1 MADIFQGSALPD
13 INETET
19 TKTKAPDYF
28 TDYLTNV
35 ADVGSGALGT
45 VDPVTGLVTKQ
56 KTATDL
62 IAPLDALQIKG
73 YGLVETAADAYKTGL
88 KNAQTTATN
97 AEGVSSGDISKFLNP
112 YTQNVVNEMGR
123 LQNQNVQRNLM
134 PQLKG
139 QFVGTGGLG
148 GQRYANALG
157 QTASDLQ
164 TNLTGQQYG
173 ALSSGYKSALEAAM
187 QEAQLQNQVAQTQGT
202 LAGKEQEL
210 GLTGAGA
217 MTKAGAE
224 QQAYAQAKLDA
235 PLKNATNVAALLRGY
250 QMPTTVTRDFKG
262 PKAGTYGLSP
272 LSQLTG
278 ITTLLGSGLSDAVKT
293 NADGSVTVSP
303 GWLSALGKKLG
314 IGEDGSTTTDTTTGG
329 GATTGGGTT
338 TGGGVTGTYP
348 HINQETGETYYT
360 DQP

>member
-1 MADIFQGSALPD
+1 MADIFQGTVAPD
-13 INETET
+13 VNT
-19 TKTKAPDYF
+19 TKTNTTVAPDYF
-28 TDYLTNV
+28 TDYLTDI
-35 ADVGSGALGT
+35 AGAG
-45 VDPVTGLVTKQ
+45 Q
-56 KTATDL
+56 TALARPDDQLISPLTDL
-62 IAPLDALQIKG
+62 QTKG
-73 YGLVETAADAYKTGL
+73 YGAVETAAGAYKPQLTL
-88 KNAQTTATN
+88 AEQTAANAS
-97 AEGVSSGDISKFLNP
+97 GVSSGDISRFLNP

-123 LQNQNVQRNLM
+123 LQSQNIQRNLM

-224 QQAYAQAKLDA
+224 QQAYEQAKIDA
-235 PLKNATNVAALLRGY
+235 PLKNATNAAALLRGY
-250 QMPTTVTRDFKG
+250 QVPTSVTEKFTG
-262 PKAGTYGLSP
+262 PMAGVYGASP
-272 LSQLTG
+272 LSQITG
-278 ITTLLGSGLSDAVKT
+278 LGALIGSGLSGTT
-293 NADGSVTVSP
+293 NAAGATTP
-303 GWLSALGKKLG
+303 GWLSTLLGKIPQVEWDKINNYFSG
-314 IGEDGSTTTDTTTGG
+314 VPDISEGGVDTTGTAVGTVDTGDFG
-329 GATTGGGTT
+329 GAS
-338 TGGGVTGTYP
+338 GVS
-348 HINQETGETYYT
+348 IR
-360 DQP
+360 

>member
-13 INETET
+13 IKEKEVTAT
-19 TKTKAPDYF
+19 TSPDYF
-28 TDYLTNV
+28 KNYLTDV
-35 ADVGSGALGT
+35 AGAG
-45 VDPVTGLVTKQ
+45 Q
-56 KTATDL
+56 TALARPADQL
-62 IAPLDALQIKG
+62 IAPLTDLQTQG
-73 YGLVETAADAYKTGL
+73 YGAIPTAAGAYKPQLTL
-88 KNAQTTATN
+88 AEQTAANAS
-97 AEGVSSGDISKFLNP
+97 GISSEDISRFLNP

-123 LQNQNVQRNLM
+123 LQSQNVQRNLM

-173 ALSSGYKSALEAAM
+173 ALSSGYKSALDAAM

-224 QQAYAQAKLDA
+224 QQAYEQAKIDA

-250 QMPTTVTRDFKG
+250 QVPTTVSREFTG

-272 LSQLTG
+272 LSQITG
-278 ITTLLGSGLSDAVKT
+278 ITSLLGSGLSDAVKT
-293 NADGSVTVSP
+293 NADGTVTVTP
-303 GWLSALGKKLG
+303 GWLTALGRKLG
-314 IGEDGSTTTDTTTGG
+314 LTDDTSSDTSSSTSSGTSSGTSSS
-329 GATTGGGTT
+329 GGTT
-338 TGGGVTGTYP
+338 GGVTGTYP
-348 HINQETGETYYT
+348 HINEETSETYYT

>member
-13 INETET
+13 IKETET
-19 TKTKAPDYF
+19 SVTKAPDYF
-28 TDYLTNV
+28 TEYLTNV
-35 ADVGSGALGT
+35 AGVGSGALGT
-45 VDPVTGLVTKQ
+45 VDPTTGLVTKQ
-56 KTATDL
+56 KTGDELVADL
-62 IAPLDALQIKG
+62 DPYQTKG
-73 YGLVETAADAYKTGL
+73 YNAVETAADAYKTGL
-88 KNAQTTATN
+88 TDAKATATN
-97 AEGVSSGDISKFLNP
+97 ASGVSSGDINKFLNP

-123 LQNQNVQRNLM
+123 LQSQNIQRNLM

-157 QTASDLQ
+157 QSASDLQ
-164 TNLTGQQYG
+164 TTLTGQQYG
-173 ALSSGYKSALEAAM
+173 ALSSGYKSALDAAM
-187 QEAQLQNQVAQTQGT
+187 QEAQLQNQVAGTQGT

-224 QQAYAQAKLDA
+224 QLAYNQAKIDA

-272 LSQLTG
+272 LSQITG
-278 ITTLLGSGLSDAVKT
+278 ITSLLGSGLSDAVKT
-293 NADGSVTVSP
+293 NADGTVTVTP
-303 GWLSALGKKLG
+303 GWISALTKKFS
-314 IGEDGSTTTDTTTGG
+314 EYFPDTTKTDTTTDTTTGG
-329 GATTGGGTT
+329 TTGS
-338 TGGGVTGTYP
+338 GVTGKYEK
-348 HINQETGETYYT
+348 INEETGETYYSDT
-360 DQP
+360 P